1 MSERLQ
7 EEPCCQ
13 LQSRGSETGSGME
26 VPTVSLSPGPTGPV
40 CGPKV
45 RILVCTPLALLGAG
59 LVQESL
65 QRGRWRRGRHLPP
78 ARQPPHFG
86 FQVCRWWCH
95 AQVTASS
102 GNRTRD
108 VGMRSPHPSLLPETP
123 TPPPGNQA
131 GGLHLH
137 KAEWPWPEPEG
148 PRPWTPSWSAHVQR
162 TSRGAA
168 GSLSAPARC
177 PPGRTT
183 SDQGSQGRPA
193 SSPAVR
199 LYAEDRQ

>member
-1 MSERLQ
+1 M
-7 EEPCCQ
+7 
-13 LQSRGSETGSGME
+13 
-26 VPTVSLSPGPTGPV
+26 PTGQPV
-40 CGPKV
+40 PRSHGTCVWAQGQNPCLQPSGSRRSWPRAGEPGKGPLEEGASPAS
-45 RILVCTPLALLGAG
+45 RPSAPILWFP
-59 LVQESL
+59 
-65 QRGRWRRGRHLPP
+65 
-78 ARQPPHFG
+78 
-86 FQVCRWWCH
+86 VCRWWCH

-131 GGLHLH
+131 EGLHLH

-148 PRPWTPSWSAHVQR
+148 PRPWTPSWSALVQR
-162 TSRGAA
+162 MSRGAA